1 MEHGSEEWKKYNDQ
15 LQDLKNNMIAAANAV
30 ESYKDAM
37 TELVYKDLDDYKSKL
52 DSLNG
57 TISTMSGLIGDTN
70 LVDDNGELTDRG
82 LAQLA
87 LYAQQLS
94 NAKHE
99 AAEYDNAI
107 DSLNDALRT
116 GLITQDEYNS
126 MLYEYKSAQ
135 ESAVSSVKDA
145 RDSILALVKD
155 GTKRKLM
162 LRRN

>member
-1 MEHGSEEWKKYNDQ
+1 
-15 LQDLKNNMIAAANAV
+15 
-30 ESYKDAM
+30 
-37 TELVYKDLDDYKSKL
+37 
-52 DSLNG
+52 
-57 TISTMSGLIGDTN
+57 MSGLIGDTS

-107 DSLNDALRT
+107 NSLNDALRT

-145 RDSILALVKD
+145 RDSILSLVKD
-155 GTKRKLM
+155 GIQAEIDAKKELIDQTKAELEAEENLHNYQESIADKQSNITKLQRQIAALSGSTDRKD
-162 LRRN
+162 